1 MKNYNKNEL
10 IIKNNYELYE
20 IAKKENILGKYNF
33 DINRD
38 KLIKNILKNNE
49 YKYNKKIEEY
59 LETGYYSIQDFFEKN
74 LRVLEFEKFD
84 IVIEDVT
91 IYKEITSKI
100 IININKNKNLDL
112 NIVFLVNEYRYI
124 YGIFSS
130 KILDVNYDY
139 YKCELTL
146 IPELNRFMSEYNN
159 ERLFFSFFEDSSDLY
174 NIYYNKYKSEVLN
187 ESIYGYIAP
196 IIKYRVIHKVNN
208 IENIYVKLGIDNV
221 SSKYLKEDFCIDV
234 SNLED
239 NISLNYGTEAKEIL
253 KENNYKTN
261 RSFFTKIDDVIYNNN
276 SLIVIKDENLNSKMI
291 SFNELFLKFMK
302 FYINKIEY
310 QIKSKINKVFIL
322 KNDNENINNILS
334 YECYHNL
341 KYFIG
346 KDREYTY
353 ILSDFKCFKIIFV
366 KHNVINNKISYK
378 LKMSEQVIHENIY
391 LTEMMFLNTIM
402 EYILNDKKSLFNHEG
417 NIFNFMK
424 DNRNFEIKISNDYSI
439 YVREEAKNLMNMYY
453 NNECFDYK
461 KDLDDIIVYLSFKS
475 IYDFFENFKI
485 LDILKKFN
493 DIKLNGRLVH
503 TKYFIEVLKE
513 FIPGKILEYRNT
525 INEKEIFD
533 IIDDYESKRDKG
545 NLILEYK
552 YIELKYDINLSYI
565 NYLGEKIKIISLYE
579 NKINFIDKDNNTIF
593 IEIII
598 EKIYQYKNN
607 ELSKLIINFP
617 HEYIELDE
625 NELLYTDE
633 LGIKDFEIDEVIND
647 VVRIFL
653 SFESKNILR
662 LFFVKRIEDQIFC
675 SFDSINLP

>member
-261 RSFFTKIDDVIYNNN
+261 RSFFY
-276 SLIVIKDENLNSKMI
+276 
-291 SFNELFLKFMK
+291 
-302 FYINKIEY
+302 
-310 QIKSKINKVFIL
+310 
-322 KNDNENINNILS
+322 
-334 YECYHNL
+334 
-341 KYFIG
+341 
-346 KDREYTY
+346 
-353 ILSDFKCFKIIFV
+353 
-366 KHNVINNKISYK
+366 
-378 LKMSEQVIHENIY
+378 
-391 LTEMMFLNTIM
+391 
-402 EYILNDKKSLFNHEG
+402 
-417 NIFNFMK
+417 
-424 DNRNFEIKISNDYSI
+424 
-439 YVREEAKNLMNMYY
+439 
-453 NNECFDYK
+453 
-461 KDLDDIIVYLSFKS
+461 
-475 IYDFFENFKI
+475 
-485 LDILKKFN
+485 
-493 DIKLNGRLVH
+493 
-503 TKYFIEVLKE
+503 
-513 FIPGKILEYRNT
+513 
-525 INEKEIFD
+525 
-533 IIDDYESKRDKG
+533 
-545 NLILEYK
+545 
-552 YIELKYDINLSYI
+552 
-565 NYLGEKIKIISLYE
+565 
-579 NKINFIDKDNNTIF
+579 
-593 IEIII
+593 
-598 EKIYQYKNN
+598 
-607 ELSKLIINFP
+607 
-617 HEYIELDE
+617 
-625 NELLYTDE
+625 
-633 LGIKDFEIDEVIND
+633 
-647 VVRIFL
+647 
-653 SFESKNILR
+653 
-662 LFFVKRIEDQIFC
+662 
-675 SFDSINLP
+675 